1 MGLFS
6 DRDEILIITC
16 PICSVHFDAP
26 NRSAHWATHVDR
38 LPADAPAHAREFTW
52 NCVCGPSTMTWA
64 DADGAA
70 AGMALHMQLRH
81 NIPLE

>member
-6 DRDEILIITC
+6 DREDLVIITC

-26 NRSAHWATHVDR
+26 SRSAHWATHVDQ
-38 LPADAPAHAREFTW
+38 LPANAPEHAGEYTW
-52 NCVCGPSTMTWA
+52 TCACGPSTMTWV
-64 DADGAA
+64 DHDGAS

-81 NIPLE
+81 NIPLQ

>member
-6 DRDEILIITC
+6 DRVDVVIVTC
-16 PICSVHFDAP
+16 PICTLHFDAP
-26 NRSAHWATHVDR
+26 KKSEHWATHVR
-38 LPADAPAHAREFTW
+38 KLAADAPKHAGEYTW
-52 NCVCGPSTMTWA
+52 DCACGPSTMAWA
-64 DADGAA
+64 EPEAAA